1 MQKKLNYNPIMVAM
15 DVAQMESFETN
26 LERLAPYVG
35 TFKIGLEAMTQFGAQ
50 SLVDKIHAAGSS
62 VFLDGKFCDI
72 PNTVGKASQVVADMG
87 VAFFNVHASCGFQSI
102 EAAAKVKGESKLLVV
117 TVLTSMSEQDCTQVF
132 SGRTQDKVTQFA
144 QMAVDAGAD
153 GVVCSPLELELLKAQ
168 AGLKDLIKVT
178 PGIRPESSQKD
189 DQKRT
194 LTPQQAMQ
202 QGADYLVI
210 GRPILNAQDPAQAAQ
225 DVLDSLE

>member
-1 MQKKLNYNPIMVAM
+1 MDYNPIMVAM
-15 DVAQMESFETN
+15 DVADLNVFDEN

-50 SLVDKIHAAGSS
+50 TLVDKIHNARSS

-87 VAFFNVHASCGFQSI
+87 AAFFNVHASCGFKSI

-117 TVLTSMSEQDCTQVF
+117 TVLTSMSEQDSQQIF
-132 SGRTQDKVTQFA
+132 SGATQDKVKQFA

-153 GVVCSPLELELLKAQ
+153 GVVCSPLELELFNAEPGLKA
-168 AGLKDLIKVT
+168 LLKVT
-178 PGIRPESSQKD
+178 PGIRPESAQKD
-189 DQKRT
+189 DQTRT
-194 LTPQQAMQ
+194 LTPKQAIE
-202 QGADYLVI
+202 QGADHLVI
-210 GRPILNAQDPAQAAQ
+210 GRPIMQAQDPKQAAKAI
-225 DVLDSLE
+225 LDSLQA